1 MKATLISRTSSLL
14 EELRRAAEAE
24 GYEITQALVRKG
36 SQPLSLLLAD
46 MSGDLLI
53 VDVDSAGAEL
63 GDDLATLEMLTRTHP
78 SLAVIM
84 LSPSGDANVLIAA
97 MRAGVREVLQSPPKA
112 GELAAAL
119 RNMAKRQRAVPSQAG
134 RGKVIAFMAVKS
146 GCGGTVL
153 ATNFAYLLATAHQKK
168 TAVIDLDFVLAE
180 ASFFMSDGHGKTNLA
195 EVAQQIERL
204 DGKLLAASMLSVAPN
219 LFLLAAP
226 DGPEEAFGITARQI
240 GRILEVAREQYDFV
254 VVDLVRT
261 PATTV
266 AIKAIDMADLV
277 FVLFEA
283 TVPHLRDLS
292 RSLRILRSLDCPD
305 SKLRLIVNRYNTHVA
320 IDLSQIERTVGLK
333 VDYTIPNSF
342 AEVSESLNTGVL
354 LAQAHPRN
362 PVVRGLRDIADGLV
376 GKPAGSGYSRI
387 RRWIDEHG

>member
-24 GYEITQALVRKG
+24 GYEITQALLRKG

-53 VDVDSAGAEL
+53 VDSAGAEP
-63 GDDLATLEMLTRTHP
+63 GDDLATLEVLTRTHP
-78 SLAVIM
+78 SLGVIM
-84 LSPSGDANVLIAA
+84 LSTSGDANVLIAA

-119 RNMAKRQRAVPSQAG
+119 RNMAKRQQAVPSKTG
-134 RGKVIAFMAVKS
+134 RGKVIAFVAVKS
-146 GCGGTVL
+146 GSGGTVL
-153 ATNFAYLLATAHQKK
+153 ATNLAYLLATAHQKR

-180 ASFFMSDGHGKTNLA
+180 ASFFMSDSPGKTNLA

-226 DGPEEAFGITARQI
+226 DSPEEALGITARQI
-240 GRILEVAREQYDFV
+240 GRILEVAREQHDFV

-261 PATTV
+261 PDTTV
-266 AIKAIDMADLV
+266 SMKAIDMADLI
-277 FVLFEA
+277 FVVLEA

-305 SKLRLIVNRYNTHVA
+305 SKLRLIVNRYDKHVA
-320 IDLSQIERTVGLK
+320 IDLAQIEKTVGLK
-333 VDYTIPNSF
+333 ADYTIPNSF

-354 LAQAHPRN
+354 LAKANPKN
-362 PVVRGLRDIADGLV
+362 PVVRGLREIADELV
-376 GKPAGSGYSRI
+376 GKPAGSGRS
-387 RRWIDEHG
+387 WIGRLIGEPG